1 MENKQDSNL
10 KESQI
15 DLTEV
20 KEMFSELKDENDS
33 KIDNVIGDLFY
44 KSVKLIFDTGFDLA
58 KKLDL
63 DLFDSFKFEG
73 KKKGIK

>member
-33 KIDNVIGDLFY
+33 KVDNVIGDLFY

-63 DLFDSFKFEG
+63 DLFDSFKFKE
-73 KKKGIK
+73 KKKE

>member
-20 KEMFSELKDENDS
+20 KEMFSELKDESDS
-33 KIDNVIGDLFY
+33 KVDNVIGDLFY

-63 DLFDSFKFEG
+63 DLFDSFKFEE
-73 KKKGIK
+73 KKKE

>member
-10 KESQI
+10 KDSQI

-33 KIDNVIGDLFY
+33 KVDNVIGDLFY

-73 KKKGIK
+73 KKKE